1 MSDIDIPI
9 FIATPLAGQGEV
21 FNEDWMRARIDL
33 FEAVTLPSMLTQLKD
48 GVHWMIFIGE
58 ETPEIVR
65 VRYRESRRPSSR
77 VFDGTEEE
85 SQNYDGLR
93 SKQGRFRPFH
103 NLQHCG
109 RRCMADRAYIY
120 SRGNS
125 KVSDQ

>member
-65 VRYRESRRPSSR
+65 EYATENLEGLPHVYLMEQRRSHKTKDD
-77 VFDGTEEE
+77 FA
-85 SQNYDGLR
+85 L
-93 SKQGRFRPFH
+93 
-103 NLQHCG
+103 
-109 RRCMADRAYIY
+109 
-120 SRGNS
+120 S
-125 KVSDQ
+125 KVDSGPFITSAL